1 MRGTPSAEPTT
12 RRRTGAVLGVIGLV
26 TAVVGTFLPWLRSGT
41 VTRTSYE
48 VLALRGFAGLNG
60 VSGEVVRGVW
70 VALIPLAV
78 CCVVLW
84 VVRFPRIAAWLA
96 LVFGTI
102 AGTVAALAAV
112 QGGNEAALVGIS
124 PIGPVATLGG
134 AVLGVAGAIT
144 VLTAKSRTAIST
156 PGGAP

>member
-1 MRGTPSAEPTT
+1 M
-12 RRRTGAVLGVIGLV
+12 GAVLGVVGLV
-26 TAVVGTFLPWLRSGT
+26 TAVVGAFLPWLRSGT

-48 VLALRGFAGLNG
+48 VLALRDFAGLDG
-60 VSGEVVRGVW
+60 VAGEVVRGVW
-70 VALIPLAV
+70 VALTPLAV
-78 CCVVLW
+78 CCVLLW
-84 VVRFPRIAAWLA
+84 AVRFHRIASWLA

-112 QGGNEAALVGIS
+112 QGGDEAALVGIS
-124 PIGPVATLGG
+124 STGPVVTLGG

>member
-1 MRGTPSAEPTT
+1 MRRTPSEEPTV
-12 RRRTGAVLGVIGLV
+12 RRWTGAVLGVIGLV
-26 TAVVGTFLPWLRSGT
+26 TTVVGTFLPWLRSGT

-48 VLALRGFAGLNG
+48 VLALRGFAGLDG
-60 VSGEVVRGVW
+60 VPGEVVRGAW
-70 VALIPLAV
+70 VALTPLAV

-84 VVRFPRIAAWLA
+84 MAGFHRIGACLA

-124 PIGPVATLGG
+124 LTGPVATLGG
-134 AVLGVAGAIT
+134 AVLGIAGAIT

>member
-1 MRGTPSAEPTT
+1 MRGTPSAEPTI

-26 TAVVGTFLPWLRSGT
+26 TAVVGFFLPWLRSGT
-41 VTRTSYE
+41 VTRSSYE
-48 VLALRGFAGLNG
+48 VLALRGFAGLDG
-60 VSGEVVRGVW
+60 VPGEVARGAW
-70 VALIPLAV
+70 VALTPLAV

-84 VVRFPRIAAWLA
+84 MAGFHRIGAWIA

-102 AGTVAALAAV
+102 AGTVAALVAV

-124 PIGPVATLGG
+124 LTGPVATLGG

>member
-1 MRGTPSAEPTT
+1 MARTW
-12 RRRTGAVLGVIGLV
+12 TGAVVAVIGLV
-26 TAVVGTFLPWLRSGT
+26 TAVVGFFLPWLRSGS
-41 VTRTSYE
+41 VTRSSYE
-48 VLALRGFAGLNG
+48 VLALRGFAGLDG
-60 VSGEVVRGVW
+60 VPGEVVRGAW
-70 VALIPLAV
+70 VALTPLAV
-78 CCVVLW
+78 SCVVLW
-84 VVRFPRIAAWLA
+84 MLRFHRIAASLA

-102 AGTVAALAAV
+102 AGTVAALAVV

-124 PIGPVATLGG
+124 LTGPVATLGG

>member
-1 MRGTPSAEPTT
+1 M
-12 RRRTGAVLGVIGLV
+12 
-26 TAVVGTFLPWLRSGT
+26 GTFLPWLRSGS

-48 VLALRGFAGLNG
+48 VLALRGFAGLDG

-70 VALIPLAV
+70 VGLTPLAV

-84 VVRFPRIAAWLA
+84 AVRFRRIAACLA
-96 LVFGTI
+96 LIFGTI

-124 PIGPVATLGG
+124 VIGPVVTLGG

-144 VLTAKSRTAIST
+144 VLTARTRTAIST

>member
-1 MRGTPSAEPTT
+1 M
-12 RRRTGAVLGVIGLV
+12 VLGVVGLV

-48 VLALRGFAGLNG
+48 VLALRGFAGLHG
-60 VSGEVVRGVW
+60 VPGEIVRGVW
-70 VALIPLAV
+70 VALTPLAV
-78 CCVVLW
+78 CCLVLW
-84 VVRFPRIAAWLA
+84 LARFPRIAGWLA
-96 LVFGTI
+96 LMFGTI
-102 AGTVAALAAV
+102 AGTVAALAVV

-124 PIGPVATLGG
+124 LTGPVVTLGG

>member
-1 MRGTPSAEPTT
+1 MRRTW
-12 RRRTGAVLGVIGLV
+12 TGAVLGVVGLV

-41 VTRTSYE
+41 VGRSSYE
-48 VLALRGFAGLNG
+48 VIALRGFAGLDG
-60 VSGEVVRGVW
+60 VAGEVVRGVW
-70 VALIPLAV
+70 VGLTPLAV
-78 CCVVLW
+78 CCVLLW
-84 VVRFPRIAAWLA
+84 AVRFHRIAACAA

-124 PIGPVATLGG
+124 AIGPVTTLGG

>member
-1 MRGTPSAEPTT
+1 MR
-12 RRRTGAVLGVIGLV
+12 RKWTGAVLGVIGLI

-60 VSGEVVRGVW
+60 VSGEIVRGVW
-70 VALIPLAV
+70 VGLTPLAV
-78 CCVVLW
+78 CCVLLW
-84 VVRFPRIAAWLA
+84 AVRFHRFAACLA
-96 LVFGTI
+96 LLFDTI
-102 AGTVAALAAV
+102 VGTVAALAAV

-124 PIGPVATLGG
+124 LIGPVVTLGG
-134 AVLGVAGAIT
+134 AVLGIAGAIT
-144 VLTAKSRTAIST
+144 VLTAKTRTAIST

>member
-1 MRGTPSAEPTT
+1 MTGPSVEPTT
-12 RRRTGAVLGVIGLV
+12 RRWTGAVLGVVGLV
-26 TAVVGTFLPWLRSGT
+26 TAVTGFFLPWLRSGT

-48 VLALRGFAGLNG
+48 VLALRGFAGLDG
-60 VSGEVVRGVW
+60 VPGEVVRGAW
-70 VALIPLAV
+70 VALTPLAV

-84 VVRFPRIAAWLA
+84 AVRFHRIAAWLA

-124 PIGPVATLGG
+124 LTGPVTTLGG
-134 AVLGVAGAIT
+134 AVLGIAGAIT

>member
-1 MRGTPSAEPTT
+1 MRRPLAGPTT
-12 RRRTGAVLGVIGLV
+12 RHRAGAVLGVIGLV
-26 TAVVGTFLPWLRSGT
+26 TAAVGTFLPWLRSGT

-48 VLALRGFAGLNG
+48 VLALRGFAGLDG
-60 VSGEVVRGVW
+60 VPGEIVRGIW
-70 VALIPLAV
+70 VGLTPLAV

-84 VVRFPRIAAWLA
+84 VLRLHRFAACVA
-96 LVFGTI
+96 LLFGTI

-124 PIGPVATLGG
+124 MTGPVTTLGG

>member
-1 MRGTPSAEPTT
+1 
-12 RRRTGAVLGVIGLV
+12 LV
-26 TAVVGTFLPWLRSGT
+26 TAVAGFFLPWLRSGT
-41 VTRTSYE
+41 VSRTSYE
-48 VLALRGFAGLNG
+48 VLALRDFAGLDG
-60 VSGEVVRGVW
+60 VPGEIVRGVW
-70 VALIPLAV
+70 VALTPLAV

-84 VVRFPRIAAWLA
+84 VLRLHRIAAWLA

-124 PIGPVATLGG
+124 LTGPVATLGG

-144 VLTAKSRTAIST
+144 VLTAKSRTAIGI

>member
-1 MRGTPSAEPTT
+1 MRRASAGPTT
-12 RRRTGAVLGVIGLV
+12 RRRVGVVLGVIGLV
-26 TAVVGTFLPWLRSGT
+26 TAVVGFFLPWLRSGT

-48 VLALRGFAGLNG
+48 VLALRGFAGLDG
-60 VSGEVVRGVW
+60 AQGEVLRGAW
-70 VALIPLAV
+70 VALTPLAV

-84 VVRFPRIAAWLA
+84 AVRFHRFAACVA

-112 QGGNEAALVGIS
+112 QGGNEGALVGIS
-124 PIGPVATLGG
+124 LTGPVVTLGG
-134 AVLGVAGAIT
+134 AVLGIAGAIT
-144 VLTAKSRTAIST
+144 VLTATSRTAIST